1 MQSKRAAELARELLP
16 VTVPEVRRLVY
27 RLIWQPPPQ
36 PEHILH
42 WSVWRRRH
50 QQRAKRS
57 HYRRRSAL
65 HLLLE

>member
-1 MQSKRAAELARELLP
+1 VELERTAELARDLLP
-16 VTVPEVRRLVY
+16 ITVPEVRRLVY

-36 PEHILH
+36 PERILG

-57 HYRRRSAL
+57 HYRRREAL
-65 HLLLE
+65 

>member
-1 MQSKRAAELARELLP
+1 MPSTAELARELLP

-27 RLIWQPPPQ
+27 RLVWQLPPQ

-42 WSVWRRRH
+42 WSVWRH

-57 HYRRRSAL
+57 HYRQCTILPLGR
-65 HLLLE
+65 